1 MPEHAELLFVAA
13 GGGWGPQGSIWTGT
27 GARCA
32 AVAVTDGRIVALDRE
47 ARDRRGPRTEV
58 VDLAGRTLLP
68 GFRDGHLHPLA
79 GGVESLDCD
88 LVDAADVDEVLAR
101 LRTYAAAHPDVPW
114 VLGYGYPPELLPG
127 GVGRAAL
134 LDGVVADRPVALWSS
149 DHHMVWCNSR
159 ALAAA
164 GITAGTV
171 DPSRGT
177 IVRDAQGHPVG
188 TLLEEAEL
196 LLDDHLP
203 PRGTAKEARGLELG
217 LARMAAAGL
226 VWGQDAWTQLP
237 TLPAYQRVAD
247 AGRLTADLDLAC
259 KVEVDGWQEQVAAFA
274 DARRDAEVAASRRVD
289 DAVPGARLSVTT
301 VKFFVDGVIEGG
313 TAAMLDPYEPFGD
326 VAAHGGASDGG
337 ASDGGAAGHGC
348 RHGGHDDDR
357 GIANWTLAEL
367 TEAAAAMD
375 AAGFQLHLHAIGDA
389 AIRLAL
395 DAIEAVAAR
404 NGPRDRRATIAH
416 THLVHPDDLPRFRQ
430 LGVVANLE
438 PLWAQRNAIMVEL
451 TEPRLGPERSRWQ
464 YPIGSLLR
472 SGAAVSFGSD
482 WPVSSHVPLE
492 GVAVAVTRRGASGP
506 AAREA
511 FLPEQAI
518 TLDQALTAYTS
529 GTAHQAGE
537 EADAGRIAVGQRADL
552 ALVSADLATLPPEE
566 LHDAA
571 VVGTWVAGQQVHRDG

>member
-1 MPEHAELLFVAA
+1 MSELADLLFVA
-13 GGGWGPQGSIWTGT
+13 GGGTGGADGWGPAGSIWTGT
-27 GARCA
+27 GGRCG
-32 AVAVTDGRIVALDRE
+32 AVAVAGGRIVALGRE
-47 ARDRRGPRTEV
+47 ALDRRGPRTEV
-58 VDLAGRTLLP
+58 VDLAGRTLVP

-101 LRTYAAAHPDVPW
+101 LRAYTTEHPGVPW

-127 GVGRAAL
+127 GIGRAAV
-134 LDGVVADRPVALWSS
+134 LDAVVADRPVALWSS

-159 ALAAA
+159 ALEVA
-164 GITAGTV
+164 GITAATT
-171 DPSRGT
+171 DPPRGT

-203 PRGTAKEARGLELG
+203 PRGTVKEARGLEVG

-247 AGRLTADLDLAC
+247 AGRLTAGLDLAC
-259 KVEVDGWQEQVAAFA
+259 KVEVDDWREQVAAFA
-274 DARRDAEVAASRRVD
+274 DARRDAEVAARRRSD
-289 DAVPGARLSVTT
+289 DGVPGARLSVTT

-326 VAAHGGASDGG
+326 DAAASEGGVGC
-337 ASDGGAAGHGC
+337 GHGD
-348 RHGGHDDDR
+348 HGVHPDDR
-357 GIANWTLAEL
+357 GIANWTLDEL

-395 DAIEAVAAR
+395 DAIEGVAAR

-451 TEPRLGPERSRWQ
+451 TEPRLGPERTRWQ
-464 YPIGSLLR
+464 YPIGSLVR

-506 AAREA
+506 AAQET
-511 FLPEQAI
+511 FLPEEAL
-518 TLDQALTAYTS
+518 TLDQALAAYTA
-529 GTAHQAGE
+529 GTAHQAGD
-537 EADAGRIAVGQRADL
+537 EADAGRLVVGQRADL
-552 ALVSADLATLPPEE
+552 ALVGADLATLPPED
-566 LHDAA
+566 LHDVA
-571 VVGTWVAGQQVHRDG
+571 VDGTWVAGQPVHRDG